1 MKITGKNPYI
11 NLAAFTKNVKDKE
24 RIGNQGKQASK
35 QVMEEDKVILSHDRK
50 KIQEAKK
57 LMDSIPDIRE
67 EKVAKIKAQI
77 ENGTYQVEE
86 KKLAAKIIK
95 ESLLNELL

>member
-1 MKITGKNPYI
+1 
-11 NLAAFTKNVKDKE
+11 
-24 RIGNQGKQASK
+24 
-35 QVMEEDKVILSHDRK
+35 MEEDKVILSHDRK

>member
-1 MKITGKNPYI
+1 
-11 NLAAFTKNVKDKE
+11 
-24 RIGNQGKQASK
+24 
-35 QVMEEDKVILSHDRK
+35 MEEGKVILSQEEK

-86 KKLAAKIIK
+86 KKLAAKIIR

>member
-1 MKITGKNPYI
+1 
-11 NLAAFTKNVKDKE
+11 
-24 RIGNQGKQASK
+24 
-35 QVMEEDKVILSHDRK
+35 MEEDKVILSQEAK

-86 KKLAAKIIK
+86 KKLASKMIK

>member
-1 MKITGKNPYI
+1 
-11 NLAAFTKNVKDKE
+11 
-24 RIGNQGKQASK
+24 
-35 QVMEEDKVILSHDRK
+35 MEEDKVILSQEEK
-50 KIQEAKK
+50 KIREAKK

-86 KKLAAKIIK
+86 KKLAAKIIR